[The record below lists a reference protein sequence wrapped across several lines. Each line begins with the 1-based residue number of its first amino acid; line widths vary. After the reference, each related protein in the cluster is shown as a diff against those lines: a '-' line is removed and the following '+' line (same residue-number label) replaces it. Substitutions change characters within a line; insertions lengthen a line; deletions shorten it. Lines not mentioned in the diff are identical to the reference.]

1 MKFIVHLFHY
11 DNQLTPLSVL
21 TYLIFKGIFD
31 AIKFVKIN
39 NKMLNILI
47 KILSFKVM

>member
-1 MKFIVHLFHY
+1 MAILLCTPITLN
-11 DNQLTPLSVL
+11 NQLTPLSVL

-39 NKMLNILI
+39 NKMLDILI
-47 KILSFKVM
+47 KT

>member
-1 MKFIVHLFHY
+1 MAILLCTPITLN
-11 DNQLTPLSVL
+11 NQLSVL

-39 NKMLNILI
+39 NKMLDILI
-47 KILSFKVM
+47 KT